1 MSHGPLLFL
10 GILCCVVASWLGLVV
25 GPHFQFGAQEM
36 AIVEETGESYPGARN
51 GLALQGAEVYR
62 ANGCQYCH
70 TQQVRSGAEGSDLA
84 RGWGKRRTVA
94 RDYLRDQPVM
104 LGNLRFGPDLA
115 NLGSRQYS
123 TNDLFLKL
131 YNARL
136 IHPKSVMPRY
146 PYLFRERVTP
156 TGAARSADALQFPTG
171 SATPAGVEIV
181 PTADASALVAYLQSL
196 KSEAVFFEVF
206 PTPKPKPATN
216 GVAGLDTNAPAA
228 NGVTNV
234 PPAGGTN
241 SVPTTE

>member
-36 AIVEETGESYPGARN
+36 AVIEETGESYPGARN
-51 GLALQGAEVYR
+51 GLALQGAEIYR

-70 TQQVRSGAEGSDLA
+70 TQQVRGASEGSDLA

-94 RDYLRDQPVM
+94 RDYLRDQPAM

-115 NLGSRQYS
+115 NIGARQYS
-123 TNDLFLKL
+123 TNDLYLKL

-136 IHPKSVMPRY
+136 IHPKSAMPRY
-146 PYLFRERVTP
+146 PYLFAERTLAAGATPSAEALQWP
-156 TGAARSADALQFPTG
+156 TG
-171 SATPAGVEIV
+171 TPAPAGKEVV
-181 PTADASALVAYLQSL
+181 PTADAVALVAYLHSL
-196 KSEAVFFEVF
+196 KSEAIFFEVF

-216 GVAGLDTNAPAA
+216 QVEGVDTNAPAA
-228 NGVTNV
+228 GAVTNT
-234 PPAGGTN
+234 PPAAGTN
-241 SVPTTE
+241 TAPSP